1 MFLHI
6 WYNEEAIICH
16 FLSISG
22 RLGFSKK
29 VYIIGREEEG
39 SGEEQKRKE
48 KVVSV
53 YGYAR
58 VSAGKSLK
66 TQVKALSEAVKEEN
80 IVTDAAGTNAFCA
93 LLGRLQA
100 GDLLVVPS
108 LEALGGSYEAVLQA
122 WKQVT
127 GMGADIR
134 VLDLPLLD
142 TRKNAQVSG
151 IVQQVLGFAAERD
164 KKRTCLQAQGIAAA
178 KERGVRFGRPCVEY
192 TEEFIAAAEAFRKRQ
207 ITLPQAL
214 ERTGVKKSAFYYHLK
229 KLEELGLIHRETA
242 AVLKI

>member
-1 MFLHI
+1 MT
-6 WYNEEAIICH
+6 YNRPFIVSNMQKHVNGLA
-16 FLSISG
+16 
-22 RLGFSKK
+22 SKK
-29 VYIIGREEEG
+29 VYIIGREKKG
-39 SGEEQKRKE
+39 RWGGAKRKE

-58 VSAGKSLK
+58 ISAGKGLK
-66 TQVKALSEAVKEEN
+66 IQVKALSEAVKEGN
-80 IVTDAAGTNAFCA
+80 IVTDAAGSGGFCA
-93 LLGRLQA
+93 LLGRLQV

-108 LEALGGSYEAVLQA
+108 LEALGSSYEAVLQA

-127 GMGADIR
+127 GTGADIR

-142 TRKNAQVSG
+142 TRQSAQVSG

-164 KKRTCLQAQGIAAA
+164 KKRTSLQAQGIAAA

-192 TEEFIAAAEAFRKRQ
+192 TQEFIAAAEAFRKRQ

-214 ERTGVKKSAFYYHLK
+214 ARTGIKKSAFYYHLK
-229 KLEELGLIHRETA
+229 KLTELGLISA
-242 AVLKI
+242 

>member
-1 MFLHI
+1 MSVLG
-6 WYNEEAIICH
+6 C
-16 FLSISG
+16 
-22 RLGFSKK
+22 LGFSKK
-29 VYIIGREEEG
+29 VYIIGREKMG
-39 SGEEQKRKE
+39 QWGGAKRKE

-58 VSAGKSLK
+58 ISAGKGLK
-66 TQVKALSEAVKEEN
+66 IQVKALSEAVKEEN

-108 LEALGGSYEAVLQA
+108 LEALGGSYESILREWEQIAE
-122 WKQVT
+122 
-127 GMGADIR
+127 GIGADIA
-134 VLDLPLLD
+134 VLDLPLVD
-142 TRKNAQVSG
+142 TRKEREGIPVSG
-151 IVQQVLGFAAERD
+151 IVRQILGFAAERD
-164 KKRTCLQAQGIAAA
+164 KKRTSLQAQGIAAA

-192 TEEFIAAAEAFRKRQ
+192 TQEFIAAAEAFRKRQ

-214 ERTGVKKSAFYYHLK
+214 ERTGIKKSAFYYHLK

>member
-1 MFLHI
+1 MSLFVSFGPFRI
-6 WYNEEAIICH
+6 
-16 FLSISG
+16 FQ
-22 RLGFSKK
+22 KK
-29 VYIIGREEEG
+29 CTLLDEKRIGRWG
-39 SGEEQKRKE
+39 GAKREE

-58 VSAGKSLK
+58 ISAGKSLK
-66 TQVKALSEAVKEEN
+66 VQVKALSEEVKEEN
-80 IVTDAAGTNAFCA
+80 IVTDAAGSGGFGA
-93 LLGRLQA
+93 LLRRLQA

-127 GMGADIR
+127 GTGADIR

-142 TRKNAQVSG
+142 TRQGAQVSG
-151 IVQQVLGFAAERD
+151 VVQQVLGFAAERD
-164 KKRTCLQAQGIAAA
+164 KKRTSLQAQGIAAA

-192 TEEFIAAAEAFRKRQ
+192 TQEFIAAAEAFRKRQ

-214 ERTGVKKSAFYYHLK
+214 ARTGIKKSAFYYHLK
-229 KLEELGLIHRETA
+229 KLEELGLLIG
-242 AVLKI
+242 

>member
-1 MFLHI
+1 M
-6 WYNEEAIICH
+6 
-16 FLSISG
+16 
-22 RLGFSKK
+22 
-29 VYIIGREEEG
+29 
-39 SGEEQKRKE
+39 
-48 KVVSV
+48 SV

-58 VSAGKSLK
+58 ISAGKGLK
-66 TQVKALSEAVKEEN
+66 VQVKALSEVVKEEN
-80 IVTDAAGTNAFCA
+80 IVTDAAGSHGFCA

-108 LEALGGSYEAVLQA
+108 LEALGSSYEAVLQA

-127 GMGADIR
+127 GTGADIR

-142 TRKNAQVSG
+142 TRQGAQVSG

-164 KKRTCLQAQGIAAA
+164 KKRTSGIVQQVLGFAAERDKKRTSLQAQGIAAA

-192 TEEFIAAAEAFRKRQ
+192 TQEFIAAAEAFRKRQ

-214 ERTGVKKSAFYYHLK
+214 ARTGIKKSAFYYHLK
-229 KLEELGLIHRETA
+229 KLEELGLLIG
-242 AVLKI
+242 

>member
-1 MFLHI
+1 M
-6 WYNEEAIICH
+6 
-16 FLSISG
+16 
-22 RLGFSKK
+22 
-29 VYIIGREEEG
+29 
-39 SGEEQKRKE
+39 
-48 KVVSV
+48 SV

-58 VSAGKSLK
+58 ISAGKGLK
-66 TQVKALSEAVKEEN
+66 IQVKALSEAVKEEN
-80 IVTDAAGTNAFCA
+80 IVADAAGSRGFCA

-108 LEALGGSYEAVLQA
+108 LEALGSSYEAVLQA

-127 GMGADIR
+127 GTGADIR

-142 TRKNAQVSG
+142 TRQGAQVSG

-164 KKRTCLQAQGIAAA
+164 KKRTSLQAQGIAAA

-192 TEEFIAAAEAFRKRQ
+192 TQEFIAAAEAFRKRQ

-214 ERTGVKKSAFYYHLK
+214 ERTGIKKSSFYYHLK
-229 KLEELGLIHRETA
+229 RLAELGLISA
-242 AVLKI
+242 